1 MKSKMKQ
8 EVYPVSR
15 LEGIISVAA
24 DKSISHRAFM
34 LSALANGSS
43 YIHHPLLA
51 DDVKRTILA
60 FQKMGIDIVEDRSD
74 RFKVIGKGLYGL
86 QRPQDV
92 IDVGNSGTTIRLL
105 LGILSA
111 QSFSSTVTGDS
122 SIVRRPMSRV
132 IEPLK
137 LMGAH
142 ISGRNENNL
151 APLSVQGTKLQ
162 GVTYRLP
169 IASAQVKSA
178 ILLAGL
184 YAEGTTT
191 VIETMKTRD
200 HTELMLQSFGVPVSS
215 HGDQVSITQQH
226 NLTPAEIH
234 VPGDISSAA
243 FYIAA
248 ALMIP
253 SSEIILQN
261 VGINPTRTGFL
272 EALELMGAKVE
283 ILEQNNWGKEPVA
296 VLRIQ
301 HQSLSGAV
309 IEGELI
315 PRLIDEIPILAVL
328 ATQAEGVTE
337 IRNAE
342 ELRVKESDRIAVI
355 ASELRKMNAEIEE
368 LPDGLRIK
376 GKTRLQGAELYA
388 HHDHRIALSLY
399 IAAMTATGKTVIE
412 GFDAIKI
419 SYPEFL
425 DDLQSLIP

>member
-1 MKSKMKQ
+1 MKQ

-15 LEGIISVAA
+15 LEGSISVAA

-122 SIVRRPMSRV
+122 SFVRRPMSRV

-215 HGDQVSITQQH
+215 HGDQVSIAQQH